1 VTPEEQ
7 CLSATS
13 LSQEASRD
21 ALLELFYRF
30 FDPAHSCV
38 LPQQY
43 LKQKMDLNV
52 SGMALLLCV
61 VQYIGSIYSPAVPS
75 APFEDE
81 IKRMLA
87 EERPHTS
94 GFEIQALLLYCIAV
108 YWHDDRSRARA
119 LRDEA
124 VRKAVSIGMNFKEF
138 ATYASSR
145 DAVLAESWRRTWWQL
160 YLTDGH
166 ITAIDHGST
175 HISSQS
181 LIPCTVELP
190 CEDAEYKSGVS

>member
-1 VTPEEQ
+1 
-7 CLSATS
+7 
-13 LSQEASRD
+13 
-21 ALLELFYRF
+21 
-30 FDPAHSCV
+30 
-38 LPQQY
+38 
-43 LKQKMDLNV
+43 MDLDV
-52 SGMALLLCV
+52 PGMALLLCV
-61 VQYIGSIYSPAVPS
+61 IQYIGSIYSPAVPS

-81 IKRMLA
+81 VQRMLA

-138 ATYASSR
+138 ATNASSR

-190 CEDAEYKSGVS
+190 CEDAEYKSGVGSAIMVYLGLG